1 MSSILL
7 ESEKGV
13 ELFIRLE
20 IRAYYCRAY
29 YGSPQLFLLGSRWT
43 NKKGLKNFWDEQNGH
58 KQTDK
63 RTDRWDEQKWD
74 KQTDKRTDRW
84 DKQKRDKQ
92 TDKWTDPLTRSC

>member
-1 MSSILL
+1 MCRLSYNRWP
-7 ESEKGV
+7 KGV
-13 ELFIRLE
+13 ELVVRLE

-63 RTDRWDEQKWD
+63 RTDRWDEQKMS
-74 KQTDKRTDRW
+74 KQTDRR
-84 DKQKRDKQ
+84 
-92 TDKWTDPLTRSC
+92 TDPLTRRLLYRC